1 MGLKQQL
8 LTERSK
14 EAAENLR
21 VKKVLRGRAK
31 ALKVVRKN
39 VENLKKILDKL
50 HEELQV
56 SSRMLRHEI
65 LKKENEKKKVLMT
78 LERVKETGK
87 KTTHL
92 VAKEKQLRRKL
103 ETLKR
108 KTTAVTSRLRQEKIR
123 FSDVKKR
130 LMKERERKSCEKE
143 NFSGLEKTT
152 KAEKNISAHKTTT
165 RGKAERRRRQGGCRR
180 KTLAKREVD
189 VGNC

>member
-130 LMKERERKSCEKE
+130 LMKERERERAVRRRTLVVLKRLQRQRK
-143 NFSGLEKTT
+143 
-152 KAEKNISAHKTTT
+152 ISAHKTTT
-165 RGKAERRRRQGGCRR
+165 R
-180 KTLAKREVD
+180 
-189 VGNC
+189 